1 MPKVAISHR
10 DGFLLC
16 RRCGVLHPLALDGVD
31 GRSAE
36 AHAFALD
43 LQLFRS
49 THAPHSLELVMRLPA
64 PAISDRPVWDPMATT
79 WFQVAAGSD
88 VLWVRSSRSSISA
101 VRQREVATAPP
112 PMTRGR
118 VDVDA
123 RLLRSA
129 LDRHFYPHAIRP
141 QKLDC
146 FVRLVQELI
155 GQLDPTGLATSFDD
169 AELANAGIA
178 PFPEALCSLLLQGC
192 ADIFDEWELGRV
204 AQFIGA
210 HRHEDGA
217 LALRVAI
224 EPALLTA

>member
-1 MPKVAISHR
+1 MPRLAISR
-10 DGFLLC
+10 DALLLC

-31 GRSAE
+31 GDSAE

-43 LQLFRS
+43 LQLFRC
-49 THAPHSLELVMRLPA
+49 THASHSLDLVRRLPA

-79 WFQVAAGSD
+79 WFQVAAGSE

-101 VRQREVATAPP
+101 ARQREVAAAPP
-112 PMTRGR
+112 AMTRSR

-129 LDRHFYPHAIRP
+129 LDRHFYPHVIRP
-141 QKLDC
+141 HKLDC

-155 GQLDPTGLATSFDD
+155 EKLDPPGLATSFDD

-178 PFPEALCSLLLQGC
+178 PFPETLCALLLRGC
-192 ADIFDEWELGRV
+192 ADIFDEWELAKV
-204 AQFIGA
+204 AQFVGA
-210 HRHEDGA
+210 HRYEDGA
-217 LALRVAI
+217 LALRVAT
-224 EPALLTA
+224 EPAPPTT